1 MKITRFRLLA
11 AVLAGALITSNIGA
25 DFLVVPAY
33 AEDGEQTTVESPA
46 PAEASSE
53 AVQPEAPAE
62 TPYVDTSIQSDE
74 NAASGTEQADVPSG
88 DLVSTDG
95 AGDLRHRKTEN

>member
-46 PAEASSE
+46 PAEAPSE
-53 AVQPEAPAE
+53 AAQPEAPAE
-62 TPYVDTSIQSDE
+62 TPSEDISNQSEDS
-74 NAASGTEQADVPSG
+74 AASGTVQSVKFTCIVFNYTICESVDC
-88 DLVSTDG
+88 L
-95 AGDLRHRKTEN
+95 